1 MISSSC
7 RYGIRALIYIASRPA
22 GTKMTGLKQIST
34 DLKLPAPYLAKIL
47 QQLAKKKILLSIK
60 GPNGGFS
67 LQKDPKKITLLDI
80 VKTIDGDEIFT
91 NCLIHN
97 TSCTCVDNQK
107 EACPLHDSYASL
119 REDLIKVFSNNSI
132 YDIVKAGG
140 KTKKFFI

>member
-22 GTKMTGLKQIST
+22 GTRMTGLKQISK
-34 DLKLPAPYLAKIL
+34 DLKLPSPYLAKIL
-47 QQLAKKKILLSIK
+47 QQLAKRKILYSTK

-67 LQKDPKKITLLDI
+67 LLKDPKKINLLDI

-97 TSCTCVDNQK
+97 TSCACVDEQK
-107 EACPLHDSYASL
+107 DICPLHDNYASV

-132 YDIVKAGG
+132 YDIVKKAG
-140 KTKKFFI
+140 KAENLFI